1 MEKRPKKKMGLWG
14 KYVVLLIVTVI
25 LGFMINLFLFVPI
38 PTLADENG
46 WLGFYGSLIG
56 AGIAGIITL
65 WGIEYTIK
73 STVMNVKPCIRPV
86 KKDFYL
92 YEKKGQGL
100 TITEKPLFH
109 LVEEF
114 ASKEKVDMF
123 EVNELVID
131 AIISKLTEEKGGTE
145 WEHIL
150 KNLNRKKMCNLIKEK
165 CAYHTYKDSMEIL
178 YRELDKM
185 YRNGV
190 GRVIAERVTEHF
202 CCVMAFEA
210 MSSEKNKWGVFFPI
224 YNTGAGNA
232 TDVQIKWDFS
242 KNYHREL
249 CSNLGFTD
257 NEYEDMLKYFS
268 LDTIEVAEAEVM
280 LNTNGDNIFRVQV
293 PGEVLLLIENL
304 YLKKIKN
311 CKEEKYENNNALVG
325 EHKFAELYINCK
337 DIYGENHYFDY
348 CVMFLIQPTMWK
360 GYGYQEERFYLK
372 FDNAN

>member
-1 MEKRPKKKMGLWG
+1 MTHEAVFGLHTAEFKKWISRREADSIKAYFNLNPDEALTGSTYFYQDGVTKLWIEEVKG
-14 KYVVLLIVTVI
+14 KKPRYYLHVIVNFARA
-25 LGFMINLFLFVPI
+25 LK
-38 PTLADENG
+38 
-46 WLGFYGSLIG
+46 
-56 AGIAGIITL
+56 AGNYKAMP
-65 WGIEYTIK
+65 YT
-73 STVMNVKPCIRPV
+73 TGNVR
-86 KKDFYL
+86 
-92 YEKKGQGL
+92 
-100 TITEKPLFH
+100 
-109 LVEEF
+109 
-114 ASKEKVDMF
+114 KVF
-123 EVNELVID
+123 TALN
-131 AIISKLTEEKGGTE
+131 AIIGELTEEKEGTE

-190 GRVIAERVTEHF
+190 GRVIAEKVTEHF
-202 CCVMAFEA
+202 RSVMAFET
-210 MSSEKNKWGVFFPI
+210 MSSEKSKWGVFFPI

-325 EHKFAELYINCK
+325 EHKFAELHINCK

-348 CVMFLIQPTMWK
+348 CVMFFIQPTMWT

-372 FDNAN
+372 FDNVN

>member
-1 MEKRPKKKMGLWG
+1 
-14 KYVVLLIVTVI
+14 
-25 LGFMINLFLFVPI
+25 
-38 PTLADENG
+38 
-46 WLGFYGSLIG
+46 
-56 AGIAGIITL
+56 
-65 WGIEYTIK
+65 
-73 STVMNVKPCIRPV
+73 
-86 KKDFYL
+86 
-92 YEKKGQGL
+92 
-100 TITEKPLFH
+100 
-109 LVEEF
+109 
-114 ASKEKVDMF
+114 
-123 EVNELVID
+123 
-131 AIISKLTEEKGGTE
+131 
-145 WEHIL
+145 
-150 KNLNRKKMCNLIKEK
+150 
-165 CAYHTYKDSMEIL
+165 
-178 YRELDKM
+178 
-185 YRNGV
+185 
-190 GRVIAERVTEHF
+190 
-202 CCVMAFEA
+202 

>member
-1 MEKRPKKKMGLWG
+1 MKKRPKKKMGLWG

-25 LGFMINLFLFVPI
+25 LGFMVNLFLFVPI

-311 CKEEKYENNNALVG
+311 CKEEKYE
-325 EHKFAELYINCK
+325 K
-337 DIYGENHYFDY
+337 DRKS
-348 CVMFLIQPTMWK
+348 VV
-360 GYGYQEERFYLK
+360 
-372 FDNAN
+372 

>member
-1 MEKRPKKKMGLWG
+1 MKKRPKKKMGLWG

-25 LGFMINLFLFVPI
+25 LGFMVNLFLFVPI

-145 WEHIL
+145 SVSYTHL
-150 KNLNRKKMCNLIKEK
+150 TLPTKL
-165 CAYHTYKDSMEIL
+165 
-178 YRELDKM
+178 
-185 YRNGV
+185 
-190 GRVIAERVTEHF
+190 
-202 CCVMAFEA
+202 
-210 MSSEKNKWGVFFPI
+210 
-224 YNTGAGNA
+224 
-232 TDVQIKWDFS
+232 
-242 KNYHREL
+242 
-249 CSNLGFTD
+249 
-257 NEYEDMLKYFS
+257 
-268 LDTIEVAEAEVM
+268 EV
-280 LNTNGDNIFRVQV
+280 
-293 PGEVLLLIENL
+293 
-304 YLKKIKN
+304 
-311 CKEEKYENNNALVG
+311 
-325 EHKFAELYINCK
+325 
-337 DIYGENHYFDY
+337 
-348 CVMFLIQPTMWK
+348 
-360 GYGYQEERFYLK
+360 
-372 FDNAN
+372 